1 MASQVYCFAFC
12 KFFYVSAAVVKASAV
27 ARFMI
32 CLGVWAGAYIHTPV
46 V

>member
-27 ARFMI
+27 ARLMI
-32 CLGVWAGAYIHTPV
+32 SLGVWAGAYIHTPV